1 MGEVLKK
8 NQAGDGEES
17 FSRWLEG
24 ASVDQVSELPESYI
38 DKPEQVLQLVDR
50 LKERGET
57 WCTVDTEADSM
68 HSYETKLCLI
78 QFATA
83 HEMAVIDPLAMDRQ
97 DLMPLMHYLDEV
109 EGVWMH
115 GADYDMALFLQTF
128 GFVPNNVW
136 DTQTAARFTGAEKF
150 GLGSL
155 IESEFGVV
163 LSKQSQKADWG
174 RRPLSNKMLEYA
186 YNDVRYLLT
195 MAARLIDRLKKA
207 DRLAWF
213 EESCQAARS
222 DVLEREERPKEDQWR
237 INGWGK
243 LSRQEL
249 VYLKSL
255 WLWRDE
261 ECRRLDRPAFKF
273 LGNAQLM
280 QMINQLGHGEQVE
293 PPHYIRSG
301 AARRLQEAI
310 THSRTLEEKDWP
322 EKRPER
328 SGERL
333 KLDEAGFQSLRS
345 KRNKIASSLGIDGT
359 LIASRSI
366 MEKLTA
372 ENIAES
378 QASLLLD
385 WQRQVLFGDEPK
397 DA

>member
-1 MGEVLKK
+1 MGKALE
-8 NQAGDGEES
+8 NGQIGGGEES
-17 FSRWLEG
+17 LSKWLDAAPVEQG
-24 ASVDQVSELPESYI
+24 LELPESYV
-38 DKPEQVLQLVDR
+38 DQPEQVLQLVDR

-97 DLMPLMHYLDEV
+97 DLMPLMRYLDEI

-128 GFVPNNVW
+128 GFVPNNIW
-136 DTQTAARFTGAEKF
+136 DTQTAARLTGAEKF

-195 MAARLIDRLKKA
+195 MGARLIDRLKKTE
-207 DRLAWF
+207 RLGWF

-222 DVLEREERPKEDQWR
+222 DVLEREERPKEDAWR

-243 LSRQEL
+243 LSRHEL
-249 VYLKSL
+249 VYLRAL

-280 QMINQLGHGEQVE
+280 DLVKQSELGGKVE

-301 AARRLQEAI
+301 AARRLQTAV
-310 THSRTLEEKDWP
+310 TKARALDEKDWP
-322 EKRPER
+322 DKRPER
-328 SGERL
+328 SGKRS
-333 KLDEAGFQSLRS
+333 KYDEAKFESLRY
-345 KRNKIASSLGIDGT
+345 KRNRVATSLGIDGT

-372 ENIAES
+372 ENVDKSEAD
-378 QASLLLD
+378 LLLG
-385 WQRQVLFGDEPK
+385 WQRQVLFGDET
-397 DA
+397 

>member
-1 MGEVLKK
+1 MGQTLD
-8 NQAGDGEES
+8 NGQAGSGRES
-17 FSRWLEG
+17 FLKWLEE
-24 ASVDQVSELPESYI
+24 ARADQGTKLPESYI
-38 DKPEQVLQLVDR
+38 DRPEQVIQLVDR

-83 HEMAVIDPLAMDRQ
+83 HEMAVIDPLAMDRK
-97 DLMPLMHYLDEV
+97 DLMPLMHYLDES

-128 GFVPNNVW
+128 GFVPKNIW
-136 DTQTAARFTGAEKF
+136 DTQTAARLTGAEKF

-174 RRPLSNKMLEYA
+174 RRPLSDKMLEYA

-195 MAARLIDRLKKA
+195 MGARLIKRLIEA
-207 DRLAWF
+207 DRLSWF
-213 EESCQAARS
+213 EESCNAART
-222 DVLEREERPKEDQWR
+222 DVMAREERPKEDAWR

-243 LSRQEL
+243 LSRHEL
-249 VYLKSL
+249 VYLRAL
-255 WLWRDE
+255 WMWRDE

-280 QMINQLGHGEQVE
+280 DLVSQAENGGELN
-293 PPHYIRSG
+293 PPHYVRSG
-301 AARRLQEAI
+301 AVRRLQ
-310 THSRTLEEKDWP
+310 TTLTQARALDEKDWP
-322 EKRPER
+322 EKRPEK
-328 SGERL
+328 SGKRFRY
-333 KLDEAGFQSLRS
+333 DEAKFESLRY
-345 KRNKIASSLGIDGT
+345 KRNRVASSLGIDGT
-359 LIASRSI
+359 LIASRSV

-372 ENIAES
+372 ENHNETETE
-378 QASLLLD
+378 LLLD
-385 WQRQVLFGDEPK
+385 WQRQVLFGDEVN
-397 DA
+397 

>member
-1 MGEVLKK
+1 MGQSLENGQTEGGGESLLK
-8 NQAGDGEES
+8 
-17 FSRWLEG
+17 WLD
-24 ASVDQVSELPESYI
+24 AAQVDQGEALPESYI

-50 LKERGET
+50 LKERGEI

-83 HEMAVIDPLAMDRQ
+83 HEMAVIDPLAMTRE
-97 DLMPLMHYLDEV
+97 DLMPLMHYLDEI

-128 GFVPNNVW
+128 GFVPKNIW
-136 DTQTAARFTGAEKF
+136 DTQTAARLTGSEKF

-174 RRPLSNKMLEYA
+174 RRPLSDKMLEYA

-195 MAARLIDRLKKA
+195 MGARLIDRLKKTE
-207 DRLAWF
+207 RLPWF

-222 DVLEREERPKEDQWR
+222 EVLVRGERPKEEAWR

-243 LSRQEL
+243 LSQHEL
-249 VYLKSL
+249 VYLRAL
-255 WLWRDE
+255 WNWRDE

-280 QMINQLGHGEQVE
+280 DLVHQSELGGQVK

-301 AARRLQEAI
+301 AARRLQVEVAKA
-310 THSRTLEEKDWP
+310 REVEEKDWP

-328 SGERL
+328 SGKRF
-333 KLDEAGFQSLRS
+333 KYDEAKFESLRY
-345 KRNKIASSLGIDGT
+345 KRNRIAASLGIDGT

-372 ENIAES
+372 ENFNES
-378 QASLLLD
+378 EASLLLD
-385 WQRQVLFGDEPK
+385 WQRNVLFED
-397 DA
+397 

>member
-1 MGEVLKK
+1 MVEALENSHIGNGK
-8 NQAGDGEES
+8 ES
-17 FSRWLEG
+17 LLRWLNT
-24 ASVDQVSELPESYI
+24 SELDQGPVLPEHYI
-38 DKPEQVLQLVDR
+38 DQPDQILQLVDR
-50 LKERGET
+50 LRDRGEV

-97 DLMPLMHYLDEV
+97 DLMPFMQYLDEA

-115 GADYDMALFLQTF
+115 GADYDMALFSQTF
-128 GFVPNNVW
+128 GFVPKNIW
-136 DTQTAARFTGAEKF
+136 DTQTAARLTGAEKF

-174 RRPLSNKMLEYA
+174 RRPLNDKMLVYA

-195 MAARLIDRLKKA
+195 MAARLIDRLNTTE
-207 DRLAWF
+207 RLGWF
-213 EESCQAARS
+213 EESCHAARLE
-222 DVLEREERPKEDQWR
+222 VLEREERPREDPWR

-243 LSRQEL
+243 LSAQEL

-255 WLWRDE
+255 WMWRDE

-273 LGNAQLM
+273 LGNAPMM
-280 QMINQLGHGEQVE
+280 QMVKQLGLDEKVE
-293 PPHYIRSG
+293 TPHYIRAG
-301 AARRLQEAI
+301 AVRRLETVI
-310 THSRTLEEKDWP
+310 TKARALDEKNWP

-328 SGERL
+328 SGKRL

-345 KRNKIASSLGIDGT
+345 KRNRIAKSLGIDGT
-359 LIASRSI
+359 LIASRAVL
-366 MEKLTA
+366 EKLTA
-372 ENIAES
+372 ENADETES
-378 QASLLLD
+378 DLLLE
-385 WQRQVLFGDEPK
+385 WQRQILFGDEPT
-397 DA
+397 

>member
-1 MGEVLKK
+1 MGQALD
-8 NQAGDGEES
+8 NDQAGSGGES
-17 FSRWLEG
+17 FSKWLGE
-24 ASVDQVSELPESYI
+24 AVLDQGPDLPESYI
-38 DKPEQVLQLVDR
+38 DQPEQVLQLVAR
-50 LKERGET
+50 LKERGDT

-83 HEMAVIDPLAMDRQ
+83 HEMAVIDPLAMERQ

-128 GFVPNNVW
+128 GFVPKNIW
-136 DTQTAARFTGAEKF
+136 DTQTAARLTGAEKF

-174 RRPLSNKMLEYA
+174 RRPLSDKMLEYA

-195 MAARLIDRLKKA
+195 MGARLIGRLKEA
-207 DRLAWF
+207 ERLSWF
-213 EESCQAARS
+213 EESCHAART
-222 DVLEREERPKEDQWR
+222 DVLAREERPRVDAWR

-243 LSRQEL
+243 LSRSEL
-249 VYLKSL
+249 VYLRSF
-255 WLWRDE
+255 WMWRDE

-280 QMINQLGHGEQVE
+280 ELVRQADLGGEVKA
-293 PPHYIRSG
+293 PHYVRSG
-301 AARRLQEAI
+301 AVRRLQVTVTQA
-310 THSRTLEEKDWP
+310 RALDEKDWP

-328 SGERL
+328 SGKRF
-333 KLDEAGFQSLRS
+333 KYDEAKFESLRY
-345 KRNKIASSLGIDGT
+345 KRNRVASSLGIDGT
-359 LIASRSI
+359 LIASRSV

-372 ENIAES
+372 ENHDES
-378 QASLLLD
+378 EVELLLG
-385 WQRQVLFGDEPK
+385 WQRQVLYED
-397 DA
+397 DVN